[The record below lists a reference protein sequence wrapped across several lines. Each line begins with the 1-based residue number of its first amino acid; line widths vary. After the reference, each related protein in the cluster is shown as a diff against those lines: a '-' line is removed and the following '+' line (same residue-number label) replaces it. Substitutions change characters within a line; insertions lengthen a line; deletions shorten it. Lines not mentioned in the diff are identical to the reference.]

1 MEVHV
6 STNRLVILANALLNF
21 MASTAKPTLT
31 TASMTDPNATTA
43 FALILPATAPIP
55 LTLNVSVTL
64 VGNKMAMAF
73 AHGISTNV

>member
-6 STNRLVILANALLNF
+6 SINRLVILANARLNI
-21 MASTAKPTLT
+21 MASTAKQTLT
-31 TASMTDPNATTA
+31 TASMTDQNAITA

-64 VGNKMAMAF
+64 GGNKMAMAF